1 VLSPE
6 ELRSARASNP
16 FAHYTSK
23 TIIDAMWNAA
33 RRLGFK
39 GGIAVETSA
48 GVGNFLGLV
57 PEDIEGRTHFIAVER
72 DSISARIAKLLYP
85 RSTVLESP
93 FERVPLADGEAT
105 LVIGNPPFSDISLN
119 FRHKPEVARM
129 SMHNQFIL
137 AGLDALRPGGVQI
150 VVVSRYL
157 MDAQDSHAREKMA
170 AKADLIAA
178 VRLPDT
184 AFKENART
192 EVVTDILVF
201 ERRTASDQERIE
213 EAIKARHSRPE
224 TNKTLSL
231 INLLP
236 LPLEPLA
243 TFDDTQRV
251 SNLSLVGASRTP
263 RVKGNDPYS

>member
-1 VLSPE
+1 MLSPE

-178 VRLPDT
+178 VRL
-184 AFKENART
+184 
-192 EVVTDILVF
+192 
-201 ERRTASDQERIE
+201 SDQERIE